1 MDRKTSIL
9 SPLKALKY
17 LFKKPKT
24 LRYPFELKEPAE
36 RYRGLHL
43 NDWDQCT
50 GCGNCADICPNE
62 AILMKEIPEIEVE
75 DGKRNERP
83 EIDYG
88 RCCFCGLCVDI
99 CPTGSLRL
107 SRDYFHIHF
116 DPKTFKL
123 LAKDEKTDKE
133 HFLGEEEY
141 SILKASLAH
150 RRKNYE
156 GFSSDLEYSLFDPE
170 RVQMSQA
177 SPEERKTSFIEQV
190 KGFSIQEA
198 GKEASRCLECK
209 LCEEV
214 CPAGMNI
221 VDYVRN
227 LWEGNLEEAVRDIY
241 KTNPLPGVCGRV
253 CTHNCESACVL
264 GHRGEPVSIRWL
276 KRYVVDNLSLS
287 EYQKVLETE
296 DIKST
301 GKQVAVVGAGP
312 GGLSAAY
319 YLKLMGYEV
328 VIFEKLPE
336 PGGMLR
342 YGIPEYRLPYEA
354 LDKDIEYIKSVGVDI
369 KCNNTV
375 GEGISL
381 AELRDNYDAVFM
393 STGFHTGRSTGVPGS
408 ENPHVFQ
415 AIELLRKVTM
425 GEEIE
430 VTDKIVVI
438 GGGDVAM
445 DISRTLARLQM
456 KKFGALDITLS
467 CLETRDIMPATPEE
481 IEEALEEGIEMYPGW
496 GPEKIIIE
504 KGRIKGIVMKKCLR
518 VFDEEGKFNPEFDEK
533 KKKEF
538 ECSIIVE
545 AIGQAPDFTF
555 LSEDIKEKIEYEGRR
570 MKVNEYG
577 QTSLPWLFVGG
588 DILRGPD
595 VINAIDTGHK
605 AAKGIDKF
613 VSQKKKK

>member
-1 MDRKTSIL
+1 MDKKTSIL

-24 LRYPFELKEPAE
+24 LRYPFELKEPAK

-43 NDWDQCT
+43 NDWDKCT

-62 AILMKEIPEIEVE
+62 AIVMKEIPEIEAK
-75 DGKRNERP
+75 DGERNERP

-99 CPTGSLRL
+99 CPTASLRL
-107 SRDYFHIHF
+107 SRDYLHIHF
-116 DPKTFKL
+116 DPKTFRL

-133 HFLGEEEY
+133 HFLPEEEY
-141 SILKASLAH
+141 SIFKASLAH
-150 RRKNYE
+150 RREKYE
-156 GFSSDLEYSLFDPE
+156 GFSPDLDYALFDPE
-170 RVQMSQA
+170 RVKMSEVP
-177 SPEERKTSFIEQV
+177 PEERNASFIEQI
-190 KGFSIQEA
+190 KGFSAQEA

-209 LCEEV
+209 LCEEA
-214 CPAGMNI
+214 CPAEMDI
-221 VDYVRN
+221 VDYIRN
-227 LWEGNLEEAVRDIY
+227 IWENNLEGAVRDIY

-264 GHRGEPVSIRWL
+264 GHQGEAVSIRWL
-276 KRYVVDNLSLS
+276 KRYAVDNLSLE

-296 DIKST
+296 KIKLI
-301 GKQVAVVGAGP
+301 GKRVAIVGAGP
-312 GGLSAAY
+312 GGLAAAY
-319 YLKLMGYEV
+319 YLRLMGYEI
-328 VIFEKLPE
+328 VIFEKLPK

-354 LDKDIEYIKSVGVDI
+354 LDKDIEYIKSVGVEI
-369 KCNNTV
+369 KCDTTV
-375 GEGISL
+375 GEDISL
-381 AELRDNYDAVFM
+381 VDLRDKYDAVFV

-438 GGGDVAM
+438 GGGDVAI
-445 DISRTLARLQM
+445 DISRTLGRLQM
-456 KKFGALDITLS
+456 EKFGALDITVS

-481 IEEALEEGIEMYPGW
+481 IEEALEESIKLYPGW
-496 GPEKIIIE
+496 GPEEIII
-504 KGRIKGIVMKKCLR
+504 KGGEIKGIVMKKCLR
-518 VFDEEGKFNPEFDEK
+518 VFDEEGKFSPEFDND

-538 ECSIIVE
+538 DSSMIVE
-545 AIGQAPDFTF
+545 AIGQAPDFAF
-555 LSEDIKEKIEYEGRR
+555 LSESIKEKLEYEGRR
-570 MKVNEYG
+570 MKVDEYG
-577 QTSLPWLFVGG
+577 QTSLPWLFIGG

-605 AAKGIDKF
+605 AARGIDRF
-613 VSQKKKK
+613 IAVKK

>member
-1 MDRKTSIL
+1 MDKKTSIL

-24 LRYPFELKEPAE
+24 LRYPFELKEPAK

-43 NDWDQCT
+43 NDWDKCT

-62 AILMKEIPEIEVE
+62 AIVMKEIPEIESK
-75 DGKRNERP
+75 DGERNERP

-116 DPKTFKL
+116 DPGTFKL
-123 LAKDEKTDKE
+123 LVKDEKTDRE
-133 HFLGEEEY
+133 HFLPEEEY
-141 SILKASLAH
+141 SIFKASLAH
-150 RRKNYE
+150 RREKYE
-156 GFSSDLEYSLFDPE
+156 GFSPDLDYALFDPE
-170 RVQMSQA
+170 RVKMSEVP
-177 SPEERKTSFIEQV
+177 PEERNASFIEQV
-190 KGFSIQEA
+190 KGFSREEA

-214 CPAGMNI
+214 CPAEMNI

-227 LWEGNLEEAVRDIY
+227 IWENNLEGAVRDIY

-264 GHRGEPVSIRWL
+264 GHQGEAVSIRWL

-296 DIKST
+296 KIKSV
-301 GKQVAVVGAGP
+301 GKRIAIVGAGP
-312 GGLSAAY
+312 GGLATAY
-319 YLKLMGYEV
+319 YLRLMGYEV
-328 VIFEKLPE
+328 VIFEKLPK

-354 LDKDIEYIKSVGVDI
+354 LDKDIEYIKSVGVEI
-369 KCNNTV
+369 KCNTSV
-375 GEGISL
+375 GEDISL
-381 AELRDNYDAVFM
+381 AELRDNYDAVFV
-393 STGFHTGRSTGVPGS
+393 STGFDKGRSTGVPGS

-445 DISRTLARLQM
+445 DISRTLGRLQM
-456 KKFGALDITLS
+456 KKFGAVDITLS

-481 IEEALEEGIEMYPGW
+481 IEEALEEGIKLYPGW
-496 GPEKIIIE
+496 GPEKIIVE
-504 KGRIKGIVMKKCLR
+504 DGEIKGIVMKKCLR
-518 VFDEEGKFNPEFDEK
+518 VFDEEGKFSPEFDNDE
-533 KKKEF
+533 KKEF
-538 ECSIIVE
+538 DSSMIVE
-545 AIGQAPDFTF
+545 AIGQAPDFAF
-555 LSEDIKEKIEYEGRR
+555 LSESIKEKLEYEGRR
-570 MKVNEYG
+570 MKVDEYG
-577 QTSLPWLFVGG
+577 QTSLSWLFIGG

-605 AAKGIDKF
+605 AARGIDRF
-613 VSQKKKK
+613 IAVKK

>member
-1 MDRKTSIL
+1 MDKKTSIL

-24 LRYPFELKEPAE
+24 LRYPFELKEPAK

-43 NDWDQCT
+43 NDWDKCT

-62 AILMKEIPEIEVE
+62 AIVMKEIPEIEAK
-75 DGKRNERP
+75 DGERNERP

-116 DPKTFKL
+116 DPGTFKL
-123 LAKDEKTDKE
+123 LVKDEKTDKE
-133 HFLGEEEY
+133 HFLPGEEY
-141 SILKASLAH
+141 SVFKASLAH
-150 RRKNYE
+150 RREKYE
-156 GFSSDLEYSLFDPE
+156 GFSPDLEYALFDPE
-170 RVQMSQA
+170 RVKMSEVP
-177 SPEERKTSFIEQV
+177 SEERKASFIEQV
-190 KGFSIQEA
+190 KGFSREEA

-214 CPAGMNI
+214 CPAEMDI
-221 VDYVRN
+221 VDYIRN
-227 LWEGNLEEAVRDIY
+227 IWENNLEGAVRDIY
-241 KTNPLPGVCGRV
+241 KTNPLPSVCGRV

-264 GHRGEPVSIRWL
+264 GHQGEAVSIRWL

-296 DIKST
+296 KIKSV
-301 GKQVAVVGAGP
+301 GKRVAVVGAGP
-312 GGLSAAY
+312 GGLATAY
-319 YLKLMGYEV
+319 YLRLMGYEV
-328 VIFEKLPE
+328 VIFEKLPK

-354 LDKDIEYIKSVGVDI
+354 LDKDIEYIKSVGVKI
-369 KCNNTV
+369 KCDTTV
-375 GEGISL
+375 GEDISL
-381 AELRDNYDAVFM
+381 AELRDNYDAVFV
-393 STGFHTGRSTGVPGS
+393 STGFDKGRSTGVPGS

-445 DISRTLARLQM
+445 DISRTLGRLQM
-456 KKFGALDITLS
+456 KKFGAVDITLS

-481 IEEALEEGIEMYPGW
+481 IEEALEEGVKLYPGW
-496 GPEKIIIE
+496 GPEKIIVE
-504 KGRIKGIVMKKCLR
+504 DGEIKSIVMKKCLR
-518 VFDEEGKFNPEFDEK
+518 VFDEQGKFSPEFDTEEK
-533 KKKEF
+533 IEF
-538 ECSIIVE
+538 EGTMIVE
-545 AIGQAPDFTF
+545 AIGQAPDFSF
-555 LSEDIKEKIEYEGRR
+555 LSEDIKEKLEYEGRR

-577 QTSLPWLFVGG
+577 QTSLSWLFIGG

-605 AAKGIDKF
+605 AARGIDRFIAVEK
-613 VSQKKKK
+613 

>member
-1 MDRKTSIL
+1 MHKKIRFL

-24 LRYPFELKEPAE
+24 LRYPFELKEPAI

-43 NDWDQCT
+43 NDWDKCT
-50 GCGNCADICPNE
+50 GCGNCADVCPNE
-62 AILMKEIPEIEVE
+62 AIEMKEIPEIEAG
-75 DGKRNERP
+75 DGERNERP

-99 CPTGSLRL
+99 CPTASLRL

-123 LAKDEKTDKE
+123 LVKDEKTDKE
-133 HFLGEEEY
+133 HFLPEEEY
-141 SILKASLAH
+141 SIFKASLAH

-156 GFSSDLEYSLFDPE
+156 GFSSDLEYALFDPE
-170 RVQMSQA
+170 RVQMSEL
-177 SPEERKTSFIEQV
+177 SPEERKSSFIEQV
-190 KGFSIQEA
+190 KGFSAEEA
-198 GKEASRCLECK
+198 RKEASRCLECK

-214 CPAGMNI
+214 CPAGMDI

-227 LWEGNLEEAVRDIY
+227 IWENNLEGAVRDIY

-296 DIKST
+296 GIKSI
-301 GKQVAVVGAGP
+301 GKKVAIVGSGP
-312 GGLSAAY
+312 GGLAAAY
-319 YLKLMGYEV
+319 YLRLMGYET

-342 YGIPEYRLPYEA
+342 YGIPEYRLPYGA
-354 LDKDIEYIKSVGVDI
+354 LDKDIEYIKSTGVEI
-369 KCNNTV
+369 KCNTTV
-375 GEGISL
+375 GEDISL
-381 AELRDNYDAVFM
+381 VDLGDKYDAVFI
-393 STGFHTGRSTGVPGS
+393 STGFHVGRSTGVPGS

-425 GEEIE
+425 GEKIE
-430 VTDKIVVI
+430 VTDKILVI

-456 KKFGALDITLS
+456 EKFGAVDIILS

-481 IEEALEEGIEMYPGW
+481 IEEALEEGIKLYPGW

-504 KGRIKGIVMKKCLR
+504 DGEIKGIVMKKCLR
-518 VFDEEGKFNPEFDEK
+518 VFDEEEKFNPEFDTEEK
-533 KKKEF
+533 TEF
-538 ECSIIVE
+538 EGSMIVE

-555 LSEDIKEKIEYEGRR
+555 LSEGVKEKLEYEGGRI
-570 MKVNEYG
+570 KVGEDG
-577 QTSLPWLFVGG
+577 QTSLPWLFIGG
-588 DILRGPD
+588 DLLRGPD
-595 VINAIDTGHK
+595 VINAINTGHK

-613 VSQKKKK
+613 ISSKE

>member
-1 MDRKTSIL
+1 MRKKTSIL

-24 LRYPFELKEPAE
+24 LRYPFELKEPAK

-43 NDWDQCT
+43 NDWDECV

-62 AILMKEIPEIEVE
+62 AIVMKEIPEIEPE
-75 DGKRNERP
+75 DGEKNERP

-99 CPTGSLRL
+99 CPTGALKL

-116 DPKTFKL
+116 DPNTFKL
-123 LAKDEKTDKE
+123 LVKDEKNDKE
-133 HFLGEEEY
+133 HFLPEKEY
-141 SILKASLAH
+141 SIFKASLAH

-156 GFSSDLEYSLFDPE
+156 GFSSDLEYALFDPE
-170 RVQMSQA
+170 RVQMA
-177 SPEERKTSFIEQV
+177 ELSPEERKSSFVEQV
-190 KGFSIQEA
+190 KGFSAQEA
-198 GKEASRCLECK
+198 QKEASRCLECK
-209 LCEEV
+209 ICEEV
-214 CPAGMNI
+214 CPAGMDI
-221 VDYVRN
+221 VDYVRHI
-227 LWEGNLEEAVRDIY
+227 WENNLEGAVRDIY

-264 GHRGEPVSIRWL
+264 GHQGEAVSIRWL
-276 KRYVVDNLSLS
+276 KRYAVDSLPFE

-296 DIKST
+296 KIKSV
-301 GKQVAVVGAGP
+301 GKRVAIVGAGP
-312 GGLSAAY
+312 GGLAAAY
-319 YLKLMGYEV
+319 YLRLLGYEV
-328 VIFEKLPE
+328 VVFEKLPE

-354 LDKDIEYIKSVGVDI
+354 LDKDIEYIKSVGVEV
-369 KCNNTV
+369 KCNTSV
-375 GEGISL
+375 GEDISL
-381 AELRDNYDAVFM
+381 AGLRDNYDAVFV
-393 STGFHTGRSTGVPGS
+393 STGFHKGRSTGVPGS

-456 KKFGALDITLS
+456 EKFGVVNITLS

-481 IEEALEEGIEMYPGW
+481 IGEAQEEGIKMYPGW
-496 GPEKIIIE
+496 GPDQITIE
-504 KGRIKGIVMKKCLR
+504 NGEIKGIVMKKCLR
-518 VFDEEGKFNPEFDEK
+518 VFDEEGKFSPEFDDEEK
-533 KKKEF
+533 MEL
-538 ECSIIVE
+538 EGSMIVE
-545 AIGQAPDFTF
+545 AIGQGPDFTF
-555 LSEDIKEKIEYEGRR
+555 LAEDIKEKLEYEGRR
-570 MKVNEYG
+570 MKVNKYG
-577 QTSLPWLFVGG
+577 QTSLPWLFIGG

-605 AAKGIDKF
+605 AARGIDKF
-613 VSQKKKK
+613 ISAKE

>member
-1 MDRKTSIL
+1 MDKKTSIL

-62 AILMKEIPEIEVE
+62 AILMKEIPEIEAK
-75 DGKRNERP
+75 DGERNERP

-99 CPTGSLRL
+99 CPTGSIRL

-123 LAKDEKTDKE
+123 LAKDEKTDGE
-133 HFLGEEEY
+133 HFLPEGKY

-156 GFSSDLEYSLFDPE
+156 GFSSDLEYALFDPE

-177 SPEERKTSFIEQV
+177 SPKERKSSFIEQV
-190 KGFSIQEA
+190 KGFSAQEA
-198 GKEASRCLECK
+198 LKEASRCLECK

-214 CPAGMNI
+214 CPAGMDI

-227 LWEGNLEEAVRDIY
+227 LWEGDLEEAVRDIY

-264 GHRGEPVSIRWL
+264 SHRGEPVSIRWL

-296 DIKST
+296 KIKSI
-301 GKQVAVVGAGP
+301 GKKVAIIGAGP

-319 YLKLMGYEV
+319 YLRLMGYKV

-354 LDKDIEYIKSVGVDI
+354 LNKDIEYIKSVGVDI
-369 KCNNTV
+369 RCDNTV
-375 GEGISL
+375 GEDISL
-381 AELRDNYDAVFM
+381 AELRDNYDAVFV
-393 STGFHTGRSTGVPGS
+393 STGFHAGRSTGVPGS
-408 ENPHVFQ
+408 KNPHVFQ

-456 KKFGALDITLS
+456 KKFGAVDITLS

-481 IEEALEEGIEMYPGW
+481 IEEALEEGIKMYPGW

-504 KGRIKGIVMKKCLR
+504 KEKVKGIVMKKCLR
-518 VFDEEGKFNPEFDEK
+518 VFDEEGKFNPEFDDKEK
-533 KKKEF
+533 KDF
-538 ECSIIVE
+538 ECSMVVE

-555 LSEDIKEKIEYEGRR
+555 ISEDIKVKLKYEGRR

-577 QTSLPWLFVGG
+577 QTSLPWLFIGG

-605 AAKGIDKF
+605 AARGIDKF
-613 VSQKKKK
+613 ISSKEKK

>member
-1 MDRKTSIL
+1 MDKKTSIL

-24 LRYPFELKEPAE
+24 LRYPFELKEPAK

-43 NDWDQCT
+43 NDWDKCT

-62 AILMKEIPEIEVE
+62 AIVMKEIPEIEAK
-75 DGKRNERP
+75 DGERNERP

-116 DPKTFKL
+116 DPGTFKL
-123 LAKDEKTDKE
+123 LVKDEKTDKE
-133 HFLGEEEY
+133 HFLPGEEY
-141 SILKASLAH
+141 SVFKASLAH
-150 RRKNYE
+150 RREKYE
-156 GFSSDLEYSLFDPE
+156 GFSPDLEYALFDPE
-170 RVQMSQA
+170 RVKMSEVP
-177 SPEERKTSFIEQV
+177 SEERKASFIEQV
-190 KGFSIQEA
+190 KGFSREEA

-214 CPAGMNI
+214 CPAEMDI
-221 VDYVRN
+221 VDYIRN
-227 LWEGNLEEAVRDIY
+227 IWENNLEGAVRDIY
-241 KTNPLPGVCGRV
+241 KTNPLPSVCGRV

-264 GHRGEPVSIRWL
+264 GHQGEAVSIRWL

-296 DIKST
+296 KIKSV
-301 GKQVAVVGAGP
+301 GKRVAVVGAGP
-312 GGLSAAY
+312 GGLATAY
-319 YLKLMGYEV
+319 YLRLMGYEV
-328 VIFEKLPE
+328 VIFEKLPK

-354 LDKDIEYIKSVGVDI
+354 LDKDIEYIKSVGVKI
-369 KCNNTV
+369 KCDTTV
-375 GEGISL
+375 GEDISL
-381 AELRDNYDAVFM
+381 AELRDNYDAVFV
-393 STGFHTGRSTGVPGS
+393 STGFDKGRSTGVPGS

-445 DISRTLARLQM
+445 DISRTLGRLQM
-456 KKFGALDITLS
+456 KKFGAVDITLS

-481 IEEALEEGIEMYPGW
+481 IEEALEEGIKLYPGW
-496 GPEKIIIE
+496 GPEKIIVE
-504 KGRIKGIVMKKCLR
+504 DGEIKSIVMKKCLR
-518 VFDEEGKFNPEFDEK
+518 VFDEQGKFSPEFDTEEK
-533 KKKEF
+533 IEF
-538 ECSIIVE
+538 EGTMIVE
-545 AIGQAPDFTF
+545 AIGQAPDFSF
-555 LSEDIKEKIEYEGRR
+555 LSEDIKEKLEYEGRR

-577 QTSLPWLFVGG
+577 QTSLSWLFIGG

-605 AAKGIDKF
+605 AARGIDRF
-613 VSQKKKK
+613 IAVKK